1 MSSIAT
7 VLEHLK
13 TQRVDYSIVFLS
25 NPDVVRIE
33 VRGDAVGDA
42 VGEVEDKQRRRIV
55 IYDGDKNDGDDD
67 DTLDLYKECSA
78 TKTDNKKRK
87 TTPEE
92 SLRGQCSLRK
102 VDVEKLIKTD
112 IISSLELLR
121 QYLYSHAK
129 SSGVTLGP
137 KQHYSTISSYAKDHL
152 GEVVAQLHSEY
163 PSRYYSCVVTG
174 EKERPHSLRRRS

>member
-7 VLEHLK
+7 ILEHLK

-25 NPDVVRIE
+25 NPDLRIE
-33 VRGDAVGDA
+33 VRGDTA
-42 VGEVEDKQRRRIV
+42 VGEVEDKHMQRRRIV
-55 IYDGDKNDGDDD
+55 IDDDDTLCSDD

-78 TKTDNKKRK
+78 TKTDSKKRK

-92 SLRGQCSLRK
+92 SLKAQCSLRK
-102 VDVEKLIKTD
+102 ADVEQLIKTD
-112 IISSLELLR
+112 IISSLKLLR

-137 KQHYSTISSYAKDHL
+137 KQLYSTISSYAKDHL
-152 GEVVAQLHSEY
+152 GDVVDLLHREY
-163 PSRYYSCVVTG
+163 PSLYYSCVVTG

>member
-1 MSSIAT
+1 MNTSSIRDISDIIKILKDQGIAYSLKYLQSGELIFEIPGPDDT
-7 VLEHLK
+7 VGSDDDILC
-13 TQRVDYSIVFLS
+13 S
-25 NPDVVRIE
+25 
-33 VRGDAVGDA
+33 
-42 VGEVEDKQRRRIV
+42 
-55 IYDGDKNDGDDD
+55 DD

-163 PSRYYSCVVTG
+163 PSLYYSCVVTG